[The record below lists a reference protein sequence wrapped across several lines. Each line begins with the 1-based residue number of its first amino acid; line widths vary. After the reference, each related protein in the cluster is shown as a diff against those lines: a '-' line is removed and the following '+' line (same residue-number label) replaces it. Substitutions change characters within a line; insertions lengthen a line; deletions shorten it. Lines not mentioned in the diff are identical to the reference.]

1 MGVSAKDDP
10 ILVPFL
16 RNFHPL
22 WRFGKEGLYSPRNL
36 TSAADR
42 IRCALGIISGM
53 AFLESFS
60 DGKAA
65 PDNFFVDGKGLP
77 AFIPEDRSGSSEAG
91 GSSLNE
97 ILKDVLFPG
106 KDPLK
111 GKIPWGTENI
121 VRWFRV
127 FARDGRS
134 ALRDSLPELLEA
146 IVKDGFRPDL
156 PPLWSAGIVW
166 EPPPPLHPGE
176 TAAFSP
182 GSLFHRL
189 SLMSWAAANGMA
201 FVDLENNLPYPYASL
216 EPVFSTLA
224 APQEKTGSRDTLR
237 NLVNSGD
244 DKLAEEVSRLLSE
257 CSGAVLWG
265 REVDPR
271 SREILQ
277 RACVSCSSGVT
288 LCVDRKEKKAGAVKE
303 VKLLWLTGEGE
314 KWHMQNAEKLGYENP
329 EDLAELVSSK
339 PPLDFSAFA
348 PLFPEPVGATGK
360 TRSSSPT
367 GIWGSAFASGNETV
381 PYELR
386 IRALIEAGQ
395 FALAL
400 SMLEEL
406 PPEKKESSEARF
418 LKALALSRQGDHG
431 GALKEEAKIKAP
443 LPPGDRWTLD
453 LLKAQALWLSGK
465 LDGGREI
472 LQSMLKKEAVP
483 RDRFRLLCQLSM
495 HYLNSN
501 NAFLAREFLNEAR
514 DLTLRFEPGPF
525 EKFLL
530 SHHSG
535 TLERVADR
543 LENALALFREA
554 SAHAGQGGYFFLEA
568 WSNVEAGNI
577 LRLLGRSGEALPLLL
592 KAASGARAL
601 RFSNLEETAR
611 FDAIVAEI
619 EAGGLLRAEEEI
631 RGLREARTVKASPL
645 ETAVENYWLSRIL
658 LLRGRLVE
666 ASEEADRGLMTLG
679 SSGNSELRIS
689 LMILKGE
696 ILYSM
701 NDYKALSII
710 LGKLAGEEATLL
722 QEPDLAMEYAALLML
737 SKTLKIGRISAAS
750 IPDEKQLYRGASPVS
765 AAAYHLARA
774 KTSAG
779 REAEEAALKAYET
792 GKNINSLQVMAGALA
807 VLQKLGKVPRLE
819 PDEARRIGAYIRENR
834 ITGEQ
839 AELLPLFE
847 RKKEMDKK
855 EKRSEIEFLAEAGE
869 RPLAETAAEMLAMAG
884 AEAILVVMPPSPP
897 LFFGSCGEPE
907 RREAVALAGKEGAHS
922 FRKAKI
928 FCASGGGGAWGAVIS
943 GETLPPEKASLF
955 KLWLSI
961 NRPGDHHSE
970 RAEVEAASFDQ
981 FDSILIGRSPV
992 MAALKKKLAE
1002 SAPFNFPVLLT
1013 GEPGTGK
1020 EVCAR
1025 AIHFSSGRGRKPWTA
1040 FNCANL
1046 TPTLATSQLFGHK
1059 KGSFTGADSD
1069 KEGLV
1074 EAAKDSTLF
1083 LDEIGELPL
1092 ETQAQFLRFLQDGSY
1107 QPLGANVT
1115 RNSNAR
1121 IVAATNRNLE
1131 EEIGRGRFRE
1141 DLYYRLKVISIEIP
1155 PLRERKEDLAQLFD
1169 HFLESESEKEK
1180 IKRPEVE
1187 KGVYLR
1193 LMSHDWPGNV
1203 RELQNHVRRLL
1214 VASHRNRKIDESMI
1228 EFRKARASRSTPLS
1242 LKQKLESAEKEMIA
1256 DLLKRHDFNF
1266 AEASKEAGL
1275 SRQAFYQRAK
1285 KFGITKRT

>member
-10 ILVPFL
+10 ILVPFV

-22 WRFGKEGLYSPRNL
+22 WNFREEGLYSLKNL
-36 TSAADR
+36 SAINDR
-42 IRCALGIISGM
+42 VRCALGIISGM

-60 DGKAA
+60 DIKAA
-65 PDNFFVDGKGLP
+65 PESFLVDAGGLP
-77 AFIPEDRSGSSEAG
+77 AFIPGDGSGSPESATAP
-91 GSSLNE
+91 LRDV
-97 ILKDVLFPG
+97 LKEVLFPG

-111 GKIPWGTENI
+111 GKIPRGTENI
-121 VRWFRV
+121 VRWFRG
-127 FARDGRS
+127 FSRDGKNP
-134 ALRDSLPELLEA
+134 LIDSLPGFLEA
-146 IVKDGFRPDL
+146 IAKDGVKPDL
-156 PPLWSAGIVW
+156 PPLWSAGIIW
-166 EPPPPLHPGE
+166 EPPQTPRPDE
-176 TAAFSP
+176 AVSFSP
-182 GSLFHRL
+182 GTLFHRL
-189 SLMSWAAANGMA
+189 ALKNWAAANGMV
-201 FVDLENNLPYPYASL
+201 FIDLDNGLPYPYASL
-216 EPVFSTLA
+216 EPVFSSLA
-224 APQEKTGSRDTLR
+224 ASRGKTGSREALR
-237 NLVNSGD
+237 SFVNEGD
-244 DKLAEEVSRLLSE
+244 DRLAEEVSRLLS
-257 CSGAVLWG
+257 GQPGVVLRG
-265 REVDPR
+265 EDVDPR
-271 SREILQ
+271 SKVILQ
-277 RACVSCSSGVT
+277 KACESCSSRVA
-288 LCVDRKEKKAGAVKE
+288 LCVDQKEKKAGAVKE
-303 VKLLWLTGEGE
+303 VKLLWLTDEGG
-314 KWHMQNAEKLGYENP
+314 KWYRRNAEALGYENP
-329 EDLAELVSSK
+329 EELAELVSSK
-339 PPLDFSAFA
+339 PSFEFSPFT
-348 PLFPEPVGATGK
+348 PLFPEPLKPAGK
-360 TRSSSPT
+360 ARTSSPA
-367 GIWGSAFASGNETV
+367 GIWASAFDEGNETGA
-381 PYELR
+381 PELKA
-386 IRALIEAGQ
+386 RALVETGQ

-406 PPEKKESSEARF
+406 PPENKESGGARF
-418 LKALALSRQGDHG
+418 IKALALSRQGDHA
-431 GALKEEAKIKAP
+431 GALKEESKIKTS
-443 LPPGDRWTLD
+443 LPPADRWTLD

-472 LQSMLKKEAVP
+472 LKSMLKKEAAP
-483 RDRFRLLCQLSM
+483 TDRFRLLCQLSM

-514 DLTLRFEPGPF
+514 DLTGRFDAGPF

-535 TLERVADR
+535 TLERVADH
-543 LENALALFREA
+543 LEEALGHFREA
-554 SAHAGQGGYFFLEA
+554 AVHAGQGGYFFLEA
-568 WSNVEAGNI
+568 WSDVETGNI
-577 LRLLGRSGEALPLLL
+577 LRQLGRSGEALMLFQ

-601 RFSNLEETAR
+601 RFSHLEETAR
-611 FDAIVAEI
+611 FDAIIAEI
-619 EAGGLLRAEEEI
+619 EAGELLRAEEEI
-631 RGLREARTVKASPL
+631 RGCREARAVKASPL
-645 ETAVENYWLSRIL
+645 ELAVENYWLSRIL

-666 ASEEADRGLMTLG
+666 ASEEADRGLMMLG

-696 ILYSM
+696 VLYSM
-701 NDYKALSII
+701 NDYKALSFI
-710 LGKLAGEEATLL
+710 LGKLAGEEEALRE
-722 QEPDLAMEYAALLML
+722 EPDLAMEYAALLML

-750 IPDEKQLYRGASPVS
+750 IPGEQQLYRKASPVS

-774 KTSAG
+774 KTAAG
-779 REAEEAALKAYET
+779 KEAEEAALKAYET
-792 GKNINSLQVMAGALA
+792 GKRINSLQVMAGALA
-807 VLQKLGKVPRLE
+807 VLQKLGKLPRLE
-819 PDEARRIGAYIRENR
+819 PEEARRIGSYIRENR

-869 RPLAETAAEMLAMAG
+869 LSFAETAGELIGMTGADAMLL
-884 AEAILVVMPPSPP
+884 IIPPSAP
-897 LFFGSCGEPE
+897 LFFGNCGDAE
-907 RREAVALAGKEGAHS
+907 RREALALAGRDGAHS
-922 FRKAKI
+922 IRKARM
-928 FCASGGGGAWGAVIS
+928 FCASGSGGAWGALIS
-943 GETLPPEKASLF
+943 AEPLSSEKTSLF

-961 NRPGDHHSE
+961 KRPEDEG
-970 RAEVEAASFDQ
+970 RAVAAGEPISFDQ
-981 FDSILIGRSPV
+981 FDSILIGRSPA
-992 MAALKKKLAE
+992 MALLKKKLAE
-1002 SAPFNFPVLLT
+1002 SAPFKFPVLLT

-1107 QPLGANVT
+1107 QPLGGNVT

-1141 DLYYRLKVISIEIP
+1141 DLYYRLKVISVEVP
-1155 PLRERKEDLAQLFD
+1155 PLRERKEDIAGLFD

-1193 LMSHDWPGNV
+1193 LISHDWPGNV

-1214 VASHRNRKIDESMI
+1214 VASHNKKRIDESMV
-1228 EFRKARASRSTPLS
+1228 EFRRAKAPGAQPLS
-1242 LKQKLESAEKEMIA
+1242 LKQKLESAEKEMIS
-1256 DLLKRHDFNF
+1256 DLLKRHSFNF
-1266 AEASKEAGL
+1266 SEAAKEAGL

-1285 KFGITKRT
+1285 KLGISKVK